1 MSQPPARVKQY
12 GSSLGAAHTIKQSM
26 PPLSEREMQ
35 NFVTAAEML
44 NTEEDH
50 TEMLRIIDEMHPEVD
65 PGSSEVYLDVTK
77 INLPTVYALRDYMKT
92 TLEKRGLKYPE

>member
-26 PPLSEREMQ
+26 PPLTEREMQ

-44 NTEEDH
+44 TSEADQ
-50 TEMLRIIDEMHPEVD
+50 TEMLRIIDEMHPEID
-65 PGSSEVYLDVTK
+65 PGSTEVYLDVTR
-77 INLPTVYALRDYMKT
+77 INLPTVYALRDFMRT
-92 TLEKRGLKYPE
+92 ALEKRGLKYPE